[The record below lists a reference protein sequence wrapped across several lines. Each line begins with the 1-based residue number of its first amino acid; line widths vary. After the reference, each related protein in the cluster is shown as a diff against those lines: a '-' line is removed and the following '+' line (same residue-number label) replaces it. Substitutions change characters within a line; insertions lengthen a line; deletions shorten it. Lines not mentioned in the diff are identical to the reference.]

1 MRAFL
6 LLAVAATVAAPAFAQ
21 NDNMTT
27 VTAPHGRS
35 SAVSVNDLDLASA
48 AGQRQLDLRLWR
60 AARDVCSF
68 TALRDLSESRLV
80 DRCRSDALARVNARK
95 ASSLAD

>member
-1 MRAFL
+1 MRSIL
-6 LLAVAATVAAPAFAQ
+6 LFAVATALAAPAFAQ
-21 NDNMTT
+21 NDSMTT

-35 SAVSVNDLDLASA
+35 IAVSIADLDLASA
-48 AGQRQLDLRLWR
+48 SGQRQLDLRLWR

-68 TALRDLSESRLV
+68 TALRDLGESRLV
-80 DRCRSDALARVNARK
+80 DRCRADALARVNARQ